1 MTEKMEGEYERTRRN
16 LSARKLQKQANI
28 VPGGRQIIKSLLD
41 NQVGISM
48 NQNGGAYR

>member
-1 MTEKMEGEYERTRRN
+1 MREWKENMKERAAIYSLENYT
-16 LSARKLQKQANI
+16 KQANI
-28 VPGGRQIIKSLLD
+28 VPGGRRIIKSLLD

>member
-1 MTEKMEGEYERTRRN
+1 MSEKMEGGYERARRN
-16 LSARKLQKQANI
+16 LFARNLQKQANI